1 MPRPWASSQVA
12 QDVGELCLGWHTD
25 LGLQVDRAAAF
36 GVLWGAERSVLRKQ
50 PQSTPIASTAHHPT
64 PSPAVQFL
72 ESKLLEKIMCNNVYL
87 MRTVV
92 PN

>member
-12 QDVGELCLGWHTD
+12 QDVGEPCLGWHTD

-36 GVLWGAERSVLRKQ
+36 GVLWGVER
-50 PQSTPIASTAHHPT
+50 STAHHPT